1 MNINTQLHM
10 SPLGWLPL
18 IEAARRD
25 GFHPSHRRLKRD
37 GHEIIDKWGY
47 LTQDIHWRQG
57 RGNAEPA
64 LEAAYTLE
72 LLRASAETAMCH
84 ASHQDKSRH
93 ACAWSAERIARQIPD
108 FGTVGQAWISRAP
121 SAINLSSST
130 LPTSGT
136 RSEWLATLPL
146 LLPLQHRS
154 RVDFLMRDPARL
166 LRVGYQMLCREW
178 AAHGQSRHQ
187 TAEALAIIGLGA
199 RGIFPRV
206 RCAVCYRLAMPATTR
221 CARHS
226 QTQRIRADDGIPKVH
241 AQISSEARLAKR
253 VIAKLGWA
261 PNDLLTDF
269 GYDGFVEEK
278 TIGGLLWGLHVGDG
292 GYTLQRLR
300 DGLSA
305 GHFPRV
311 RALLPSNFCE
321 LDDAR
326 ACASL
331 RRHIDPGEWVVSY
344 WFTRIGA
351 AEAWLEAAEA
361 LSPGREHMKPTDQN
375 RERVAKARALL
386 QQGMSK
392 KDIASQ
398 LGISQSHLS
407 HLLRRH

>member
-1 MNINTQLHM
+1 MNINTQHHLL
-10 SPLGWLPL
+10 PLGWLPL
-18 IEAARRD
+18 TETARRD
-25 GFHPSHRRLKRD
+25 GFHLAHRRLERD
-37 GHEIIDKWGY
+37 GHKTIDKWGY
-47 LTQDIHWRQG
+47 LTPDIHWQQG

-72 LLRASAETAMCH
+72 LLKISAETAMSH
-84 ASHQDKSRH
+84 ASHQDRSRH
-93 ACAWSAERIARQIPD
+93 ACEWPPERINNQIPD
-108 FGTVGQAWISRAP
+108 FGTVAQAWISRAP
-121 SAINLSSST
+121 SAINLSSPT

-146 LLPLQHRS
+146 LLPLQHRP

-178 AAHGQSRHQ
+178 AAHGQTRHK
-187 TAEALAIIGLGA
+187 TAEALAIIALGA

-226 QTQRIRADDGIPKVH
+226 QTQSIRVEDGIPKVH

-253 VIAKLGWA
+253 VMAKLGWA
-261 PNDLLTDF
+261 RNDLLTDR
-269 GYDGFVEEK
+269 GYDGCIEEK
-278 TIGGLLWGLHVGDG
+278 TVAGLLWELRVGDG
-292 GYTLQRLR
+292 GHTLQHLR
-300 DGLSA
+300 DGLIG
-305 GHFPRV
+305 GHFPRIQ
-311 RALLPSNFCE
+311 ALLPSNFCE

-344 WFTRIGA
+344 WFTRVGA

-392 KDIASQ
+392 KDIASH

>member
-1 MNINTQLHM
+1 MNTNTQRPFL
-10 SPLGWLPL
+10 PLGWLPL
-18 IEAARRD
+18 TEAVRRD
-25 GFHPSHRRLKRD
+25 GFHPAHRRLEHD
-37 GHEIIDKWGY
+37 GHKTIDKWGY
-47 LTQDIHWRQG
+47 LTPDIHWRQG

-72 LLRASAETAMCH
+72 LLKASAEAAMSH
-84 ASHQDKSRH
+84 ASHQDRSRH
-93 ACAWSAERIARQIPD
+93 ACEWPPERIAQEIPD
-108 FGTVGQAWISRAP
+108 FDAVAQAWMCNAP
-121 SAINLSSST
+121 SAINLSSPT
-130 LPTSGT
+130 LPASGT

-146 LLPLQHRS
+146 LLPLQHRP

-178 AAHGQSRHQ
+178 AVHGQSRHQ
-187 TAEALAIIGLGA
+187 TAEALSIINLGA
-199 RGIFPRV
+199 RGLFPRV

-226 QTQRIRADDGIPKVH
+226 QTQCIRFDDGAPKVH

-253 VIAKLGWA
+253 VMAKLGWA
-261 PNDLLTDF
+261 RNDLLTDRGF
-269 GYDGFVEEK
+269 DGFIEEK
-278 TIGGLLWGLHVGDG
+278 TVAGLLWGLRVGDG
-292 GYTLQRLR
+292 GHTLQHLR
-300 DGLSA
+300 DGLGA
-305 GHFPRV
+305 GHFPQV

-344 WFTRIGA
+344 WYTRVGA
-351 AEAWLEAAEA
+351 AEAWLKAAET
-361 LSPGREHMKPTDQN
+361 LSPGREHMKPTARN
-375 RERVAKARALL
+375 LERVAKARTLL

-392 KDIASQ
+392 KNIAGQ

-407 HLLRRH
+407 HLLRRY